1 MTSRTMSLGTSRKSS
16 RPQENTDRLS
26 WRVRP
31 PTPLR
36 SLRHARCAVRQRLEG
51 DSEGWLGCTRRC
63 RFSYFRGLTAA
74 GGGQWPSAAGVTSG
88 ASTWLAT
95 FAAVAASAAAVAAAR
110 LLPLLHGHFCRG
122 PDAVSLGRRVAPF
135 APTSSSPFPPSSAPC
150 RCAPV
155 SFPALVAVA
164 RAVVVGWLR
173 RPGCRRRRRLA
184 IAAARRLRRD
194 LTTGRCC
201 GHRLSI
207 VHVARHQRPWAVPQW
222 GWRPMIL

>member
-1 MTSRTMSLGTSRKSS
+1 MLVDGPVGAARWWP
-16 RPQENTDRLS
+16 RP
-26 WRVRP
+26 
-31 PTPLR
+31 
-36 SLRHARCAVRQRLEG
+36 AVG
-51 DSEGWLGCTRRC
+51 ATGWG
-63 RFSYFRGLTAA
+63 F
-74 GGGQWPSAAGVTSG
+74 GGGTPWRSVGWVPPSAARPRRDARGQPLTDPAVGRGGTGVR
-88 ASTWLAT
+88 LP
-95 FAAVAASAAAVAAAR
+95 FFFAR

-184 IAAARRLRRD
+184 IAAARRLRGD

>member
-1 MTSRTMSLGTSRKSS
+1 MRAMALM
-16 RPQENTDRLS
+16 
-26 WRVRP
+26 
-31 PTPLR
+31 
-36 SLRHARCAVRQRLEG
+36 
-51 DSEGWLGCTRRC
+51 
-63 RFSYFRGLTAA
+63 A
-74 GGGQWPSAAGVTSG
+74 GGGGTAWAAAAATREVVDVVGTAG
-88 ASTWLAT
+88 AGGWASWCGPLVAAT
-95 FAAVAASAAAVAAAR
+95 RGGRHRLGLWGGHAVAVRGVGPAVCGPPAARRQGATADRPGRGPRGYWCPLAFFFAR

-184 IAAARRLRRD
+184 IAAARRLRGD